1 MITTMLGARIVIVND
16 VAELRR
22 MTQWLWNAAASAGIA
37 ERLVR
42 LLDVCANEAVANII
56 SYAYDDAARHEIA
69 LELEKTADGARLV
82 IRDDGRAFDV
92 SKAPAPAAP
101 ASLDDARIGGLGIHL
116 IRRMTS
122 RCDYRRENGFNVLLL
137 ETELKTAPLDV

>member
-1 MITTMLGARIVIVND
+1 MLGDRIVIVNE
-16 VAELRR
+16 VTELRR
-22 MTQWLWNAAASAGIA
+22 MTQWLWTAAAGAGIA
-37 ERLVR
+37 ERLVHI
-42 LLDVCANEAVANII
+42 LDVCANEAVANII
-56 SYAYDDAARHEIA
+56 SYAYDDAVRHEIA
-69 LELEKTADGARLV
+69 LDLSKTASGARLV

-92 SKAPAPAAP
+92 SKAPAPATP

-137 ETELKTAPLDV
+137 ETELKPAPLNV